1 MPKGGCLS
9 KKQVKIGRTN
19 VGDFSVGY
27 KICAFVCQTDT
38 GSANE
43 KLTFSF
49 MAFVGKKRKKSAHN
63 EQISLNASWN
73 EKVIDPICSWFEA
86 GMNWPDIPRKNA
98 LLVKDYRAL
107 FGQSKHMAEL

>member
-43 KLTFSF
+43 K
-49 MAFVGKKRKKSAHN
+49 
-63 EQISLNASWN
+63 
-73 EKVIDPICSWFEA
+73 VIDPIRSWFEA
-86 GMNWPDIPRKNA
+86 GMNWPDLPRKKRSVGKGLPCVIWSIETYGGVVGSRIHFIFPEAGRREN
-98 LLVKDYRAL
+98 
-107 FGQSKHMAEL
+107 GE